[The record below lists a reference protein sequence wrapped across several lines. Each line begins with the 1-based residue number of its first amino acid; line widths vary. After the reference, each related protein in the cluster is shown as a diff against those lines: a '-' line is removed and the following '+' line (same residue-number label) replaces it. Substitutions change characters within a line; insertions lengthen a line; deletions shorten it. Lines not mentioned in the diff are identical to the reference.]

1 MDIVAIDTIKELNQF
16 IRKSVS
22 PFHTA
27 KAAANEFGR
36 HGFQELELGSKWEI
50 SQEGKYFVKIFGSSI
65 AAFTIGQKGTE
76 CSGLR
81 IAAAHTDF
89 PCFKIKPL
97 ASIFE
102 NGYHKLNTEVYG
114 GPILNTWLDRPLSIA
129 GRVALKGKDCF
140 SARAVNVD
148 FEKPVLVI
156 PNLAIH
162 MNKNVNKG
170 LELNRQKDMLPLAD
184 AAVSLVNESMENT
197 DLLSELSKLINVD
210 TGEILDYELYIYQ
223 CEEGAV
229 SGFNGTLFS
238 SPRLDNITSVKACT
252 DALINAGV
260 REDGINAVVF
270 YDNEEIGS
278 RTKQGAASNVFS
290 MILEKIY
297 LSLGKS
303 REDFIN
309 GVLNGNAVS
318 VDVAHA
324 IHPDSPEKNDIT
336 NKPVLNGGTVI
347 KLAAAQTYANDALAS
362 AMVKSLAEKS
372 GVKCQTFVNRS
383 DMPGGSTLGAITSA
397 VLPMRT
403 IDIGVPVLAMH
414 SARETMGI
422 YDQEN
427 IKKLLTC
434 YFS

>member
-1 MDIVAIDTIKELNQF
+1 MDTVIIDTIKELNEF
-16 IRKSVS
+16 IKKSVS
-22 PFHTA
+22 PFHTV
-27 KAAANEFGR
+27 KAAAGEFSQ

-50 SQEGKYFVKIFGSSI
+50 VRGGKYFVKIFGSSI
-65 AAFTIGQKGTE
+65 AAFTIGQNETD
-76 CSGLR
+76 CDGLR

-97 ASIFE
+97 ADIFE

-129 GRVALKGKDCF
+129 GRVVLKGGDCF
-140 SARAVNVD
+140 LAKEVYAD
-148 FEKPVLVI
+148 FKSPVLII

-184 AAVSLVNESMENT
+184 AAAAMVKESMESA
-197 DLLSELSKLINVD
+197 DLMSELSKLINVD
-210 TGEILDYELYIYQ
+210 TEEILDYELYVYQ
-223 CEEGAV
+223 CEEGTV

-260 REDGINAVVF
+260 RNGGINAAVF

-309 GVLNGNAVS
+309 GIINGTAVS

-324 IHPDSPEKNDIT
+324 VHPDSPEKNDIT

-347 KLAAAQTYANDALAS
+347 KLAASQTYANDALAS
-362 AMVKSLAEKS
+362 AMIKTLAEKS
-372 GVKCQTFVNRS
+372 GTKCQTFVNRS
-383 DMPGGSTLGAITSA
+383 DMPGGSTLGAISSA